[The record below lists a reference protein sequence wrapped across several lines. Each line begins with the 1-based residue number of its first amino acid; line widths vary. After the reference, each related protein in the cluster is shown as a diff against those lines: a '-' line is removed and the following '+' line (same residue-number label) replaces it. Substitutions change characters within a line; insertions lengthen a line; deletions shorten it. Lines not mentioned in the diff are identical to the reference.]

1 MRRTLKTVLS
11 LVVVLALII
20 GSAFFGYRFSLMEKH
35 TSVEKEILLEKV
47 NNVFKFGT
55 VEGVFSEIF
64 NYSDYYS
71 YNISP
76 LRKKA
81 LIRIRA
87 TVLVG
92 YELDS
97 IDINV
102 NNITQKLIIKNVPE
116 PRIIS
121 IDHELD
127 YYDITEG
134 YFNSFSREDLNMLQ
148 KQSKDFIRKK
158 ALESS
163 LFENAEKQLDQ
174 NLQMLNWALQESG
187 WEIIIKEK
195 EKSGFW
201 N

>member
-1 MRRTLKTVLS
+1 MRRTLKTALT
-11 LVVVLALII
+11 LIIVLALIA
-20 GSAFFGYRFSLMEKH
+20 GSAYFGYHFSLVKKH

-64 NYSDYYS
+64 NYSDYYT

-92 YELDS
+92 FNLDS
-97 IDINV
+97 IDINI
-102 NNITQKLIIKNVPE
+102 NSLTQKIILSNVPE
-116 PRIIS
+116 PGIIS

-134 YFNSFSREDLNMLQ
+134 YFNSFSTQDLNMLQ

-158 ALESS
+158 VMQSS
-163 LFENAEKQLDQ
+163 LMETAERQLNQ
-174 NLQMLNWALQESG
+174 NLQMLNWALIESG
-187 WEIIIKEK
+187 WEIEIKE
-195 EKSGFW
+195 EDKSGFW